1 VTVSVLPA
9 QSNLKA
15 ALWMAGWLAAM
26 LLLLVAGRASAREV
40 NVFQLMLLRS
50 TIGILLLYPLI
61 YRQGGFSTL
70 RSARPL
76 QQLGR
81 NAVHYVAQYLWF
93 LALTMIP
100 IAQVVS
106 IEFTMPIWTAIL
118 AALFLGERITG
129 WKAVAIILGLIGVLV
144 IVRPNFGA
152 VNTGQLIM
160 VASAMGFAISIV
172 LVKSLTRTDSVV
184 TIIFWMLL
192 IQSAIGVIPAAY
204 VWVWPSA
211 YVWGWLVVVA
221 FCGTYSHYCMTQ
233 AMRHADATVVIP
245 MDFLRVPLSAA
256 VGWLVYNES
265 LDIFTAAGVVLI
277 LFGNLL
283 NLRRSPATAKSAQAS
298 A

>member
-1 VTVSVLPA
+1 
-9 QSNLKA
+9 
-15 ALWMAGWLAAM
+15 MAGWLAAM

>member
-1 VTVSVLPA
+1 MTASVLPA

-192 IQSAIGVIPAAY
+192 IQSAIGLIPAAY

>member
-1 VTVSVLPA
+1 MTASVLPA